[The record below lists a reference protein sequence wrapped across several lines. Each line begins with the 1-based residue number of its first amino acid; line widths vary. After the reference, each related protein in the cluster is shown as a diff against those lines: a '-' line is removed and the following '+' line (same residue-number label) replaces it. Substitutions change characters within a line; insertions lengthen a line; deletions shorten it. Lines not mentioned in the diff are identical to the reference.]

1 MENKL
6 AMKMLGTT
14 NIFKTFYLFIK
25 WILKPQIA
33 VDLAN
38 KIVLDINDSKNK
50 RSIIIAIGYLNEFF
64 SKYLEFG
71 KTNKE
76 IVNLNR
82 RVDKKI
88 KTGNKIAD
96 SLIQLRNLRLQ
107 IKKYNT
113 DNRDQLIPTT
123 NNFGVSKG
131 IVKGIA
137 VNITNIKQIIPD
149 NCIGIFPT
157 AGIKYTTQFL
167 KCIGIIF
174 LNGGIT
180 SHGAILAREFNIPAI
195 VYPRLKINDN
205 EIIEI
210 NGNNGNIK
218 REWVV
223 DTHD

>member
-14 NIFKTFYLFIK
+14 NIFKTFFLFIK

-38 KIVLDINDSKNK
+38 KIVLDINDSENK
-50 RSIIIAIGYLNEFF
+50 RSKIIAIGYLNEFF

-76 IVNLNR
+76 IVEINKKI
-82 RVDKKI
+82 DQKI
-88 KTGNKIAD
+88 KTGDKIAD
-96 SLIQLRNLRLQ
+96 SLITLRDFRTK
-107 IKKYNT
+107 IKKF
-113 DNRDQLIPTT
+113 NRNKGDQVVPTRK
-123 NNFGVSKG
+123 NFGISGG
-131 IVKGIA
+131 IVTGK
-137 VNITNIKQIIPD
+137 VLNITSTKQIIPK

-157 AGIKYTTQFL
+157 AGTKYTTQFL

-195 VYPRLKINDN
+195 VYLGLKINDD

-218 REWVV
+218 RGGS
-223 DTHD
+223 

>member
-14 NIFKTFYLFIK
+14 NIFKTFFLFIK
-25 WILKPQIA
+25 WILKSQIA

-38 KIVLDINDSKNK
+38 KIVSDINDSENK
-50 RSIIIAIGYLNEFF
+50 RSKIIAIGYLNEFF

-76 IVNLNR
+76 IVEINKKI
-82 RVDKKI
+82 DQKI
-88 KTGNKIAD
+88 KTGDKIAD
-96 SLIQLRNLRLQ
+96 SLITLRDLRTK
-107 IKKYNT
+107 IKKF
-113 DNRDQLIPTT
+113 NRSKDDQVVPTRKS
-123 NNFGVSKG
+123 FGISQ
-131 IVKGIA
+131 GIA
-137 VNITNIKQIIPD
+137 TGKVLNINNTKQIIPK
-149 NCIGIFPT
+149 NCIGLFPT
-157 AGIKYTTQFL
+157 SGIKYTTQFL

-174 LNGGIT
+174 LNGGVT

-195 VYPRLKINDN
+195 VYPGLKINNN

-218 REWVV
+218 RGGS
-223 DTHD
+223 